1 MMKTIQIALTAAFLL
16 GLPGLVGAQ
25 DKEEPS
31 AEEKERQEINAMAK
45 QSLDRLFA
53 QSAGS
58 KNLYDKAYGYAVFAG
73 TQTALALAGGRGKG
87 VAVDKKSGK
96 RTYMKLTS
104 VGAGVG
110 VGIQKLKTVF
120 LFETKEKFDKF
131 VEGGWEGDSTAGA
144 AAGQDAAAVARSFTN
159 GMAFY
164 QLNDKGLIAQA
175 SVKGTKYSKNDKLN
189 AGG

>member
-1 MMKTIQIALTAAFLL
+1 MKTIQLALAGVLLL
-16 GLPGLVGAQ
+16 GLPGLVSAQ
-25 DKEEPS
+25 DKEEQS
-31 AEEKERQEINAMAK
+31 KEETERQEINAMAK
-45 QSLDRLFA
+45 GTLDRLFTE
-53 QSAGS
+53 SAGS
-58 KNLYDKAYGYAVFAG
+58 KDLYDKAYGYAVFAG

-87 VAVDKKSGK
+87 VAVDKESGA
-96 RTYMKLTS
+96 RTYMKVAS

-120 LFETKEKFDKF
+120 LFETKERFDSF

-144 AAGQDAAAVARSFTN
+144 AAGVDGAAAARSFTN
-159 GMAFY
+159 GMTFY

-189 AGG
+189 SGG

>member
-1 MMKTIQIALTAAFLL
+1 MKTIKLALTAAILVGF
-16 GLPGLVGAQ
+16 PGLLAAQ
-25 DKEEPS
+25 DKEEVS

-45 QSLDRLFA
+45 GTLDRLFA
-53 QSAGS
+53 ESAGS
-58 KNLYDKAYGYAVFAG
+58 KDLYGKSYGYAVFAG

-87 VAVDKKSGK
+87 VAVEKKGGK

-110 VGIQKLKTVF
+110 VGIQKLRTVF

-131 VEGGWEGDSTAGA
+131 VDGGWEGDSTAGA
-144 AAGQDAAAVARSFTN
+144 AAGEDAAAVGRSFTN
-159 GMAFY
+159 GVALY
-164 QLNDKGLIAQA
+164 QLNDKGIIAQA

>member
-16 GLPGLVGAQ
+16 GIPGLVGAQ

-58 KNLYDKAYGYAVFAG
+58 VFAG

-87 VAVDKKSGK
+87 VAVDRKSGK

-144 AAGQDAAAVARSFTN
+144 AAGEDAAAVARSFTN

>member
-1 MMKTIQIALTAAFLL
+1 MKTIQIALTAAFLL

-31 AEEKERQEINAMAK
+31 DEEKERQEINAMA
-45 QSLDRLFA
+45 QGTLDRLFA
-53 QSAGS
+53 ESAGS
-58 KNLYDKAYGYAVFAG
+58 KDLYDQAYGYAVFTG
-73 TQTALALAGGRGKG
+73 TQTSFALSGGRGKG
-87 VAVDKKSGK
+87 VAVAKKNGN
-96 RTYMKLTS
+96 RTYMKVAS
-104 VGAGVG
+104 VGAGIG
-110 VGIQKLKTVF
+110 IGIQKLKTVF
-120 LFETKEKFDKF
+120 LFETKEKFDAF
-131 VEGGWEGDSTAGA
+131 VEGGWEGDSTASAAAGEDGA
-144 AAGQDAAAVARSFTN
+144 AAARSFTN